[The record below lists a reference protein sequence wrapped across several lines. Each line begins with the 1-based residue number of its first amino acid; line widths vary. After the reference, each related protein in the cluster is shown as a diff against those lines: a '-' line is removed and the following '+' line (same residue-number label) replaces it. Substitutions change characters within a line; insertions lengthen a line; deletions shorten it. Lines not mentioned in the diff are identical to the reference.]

1 MFPVLI
7 NSPFIEWPL
16 SGDVTQDIAP
26 SFFAQMVGVPEIEH
40 RIVTEVAGYGK
51 QLGRIT
57 EAVLAIADAEGVS
70 DPKVEALRALA
81 ERIEAEKPKA
91 KEAVR
96 ARAEKALED
105 LRRVDEPAWRALRGG

>member
-26 SFFAQMVGVPEIEH
+26 RFLSQMKGVPEVEL

-51 QLGRIT
+51 QLGKLT
-57 EAVLAIADAEGVS
+57 EAVLAIADAEGVTHQA
-70 DPKVEALRALA
+70 VEDLRTLGTK
-81 ERIEAEKPKA
+81 IEAEKPRA
-91 KEAVR
+91 KDAVR
-96 ARAEKALED
+96 ARAEKALDD
-105 LRRVDEPAWRALRGG
+105 LKRLDEGAWLAMTGG